1 LIVYAAS
8 KNYGEAALALLAGLL
23 AAFTVDW
30 TWNRYIVFIITVLS
44 FLSFIIL
51 TSSIKLAADNE
62 SLYRDAALYI
72 DIAHSTEIEKQLSEI
87 SKSISNNGLG
97 PKDRADAIKMMAFR
111 KLPIETMKYMLEAIQ
126 MLKVITGLNP
136 KIITSYLIDWI
147 KVLDIAPSPDYENQI
162 SKILDFYRA
171 APISHEEFILAFTNT
186 KRLVTSGK
194 IDPASYLL
202 YLRQGLE
209 EGLSPQEIYSFIE
222 EKIQRGIHP

>member
-1 LIVYAAS
+1 MNKKSNTLNEAIKALKSTISAAYKLAPAVVIIGFIVTGILITISLLFVQILMGTIILLIFLTSLIVYAAS

-72 DIAHSTEIEKQLSEI
+72 DITRSTEIEKQLSEI

-111 KLPIETMKYMLEAIQ
+111 KYQ
-126 MLKVITGLNP
+126 LKL
-136 KIITSYLIDWI
+136 
-147 KVLDIAPSPDYENQI
+147 
-162 SKILDFYRA
+162 
-171 APISHEEFILAFTNT
+171 
-186 KRLVTSGK
+186 
-194 IDPASYLL
+194 
-202 YLRQGLE
+202 
-209 EGLSPQEIYSFIE
+209 
-222 EKIQRGIHP
+222 